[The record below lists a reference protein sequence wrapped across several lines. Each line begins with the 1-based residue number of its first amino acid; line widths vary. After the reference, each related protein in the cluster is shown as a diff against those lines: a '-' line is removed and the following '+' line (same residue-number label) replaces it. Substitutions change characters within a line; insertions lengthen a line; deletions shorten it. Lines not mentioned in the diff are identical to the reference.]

1 MNYMKKEWQTLEAY
15 FPGLRQKLNE
25 YTFPE
30 LEVSDSQVV
39 EIFRAY
45 GGPGLMVASE
55 LGGKGAG
62 AVDAVRVHRALGV
75 LSPSLAIAA
84 TMHNFTVAFLAEYA
98 FYGDTTL
105 RYLESIA
112 KKHLFVASGFAE
124 GRSGANIL
132 DASMVAKK
140 VDGGYL
146 VSGTKKPCSI
156 STSMDYITASL
167 KIQESDGTIGQRCIA
182 IIPADSEGIRVSPF
196 WSVRSLA
203 GAQSME
209 VTLTDVFVGDDDLF
223 LPDQDVPLDAVEA
236 GGFLWF
242 ELIVT
247 ASYLGVAS
255 SLVDRVLTQKRGND
269 VERMLLVSH
278 IEMASRALEG
288 IAFEI
293 ESFTSPEDA
302 GEAIVADV
310 LLVRYGVQKLLGDIA
325 CQATELLGGM
335 HFIGDPAIEYT
346 LACCAPLAFHP
357 PSRVSVAP
365 ALDQYMAGGS
375 LELA

>member
-1 MNYMKKEWQTLEAY
+1 MNYMKKEWETLEKY
-15 FPGLRQKLNE
+15 FPGLRTKLNE

-30 LEVSDSQVV
+30 LEISDSIVV
-39 EIFRAY
+39 EIFRKY

-112 KKHLFVASGFAE
+112 KNHLFVASGFAE

-156 STSMDYITASL
+156 SKSMDYITASL
-167 KIQESDGTIGQRCIA
+167 KIQESDGSIGQRCIA
-182 IIPADSEGIRVSPF
+182 IIPADSKGVNVSPF

-209 VTLTDVFVGDDDLF
+209 VTLTDVFVRDEDLF

-255 SLVDRVLTQKRGND
+255 SLVDRVLSQKRGND
-269 VERMLLVSH
+269 VERMLLVSQ
-278 IEMASRALEG
+278 IEMASKALEG

-302 GEAIVADV
+302 GEAVVANV
-310 LLVRYGVQKLLGDIA
+310 LLVRYGVQKLLGDVA
-325 CQATELLGGM
+325 FQATELLGGM
-335 HFIGDPAIEYT
+335 HFIGDPSIEYI
-346 LACCAPLAFHP
+346 LSCCAPLAFHP
-357 PSRVSVAP
+357 PSRISVAP